1 MQYLASRKQ
10 WNTGEML
17 YVVHI
22 RSVSNKILKQDGST
36 DKMHQDLTN
45 DYI

>member
-10 WNTGEML
+10 RNIGDML
-17 YVVHI
+17 YPVHK

-36 DKMHQDLTN
+36 DKMNQDLTN